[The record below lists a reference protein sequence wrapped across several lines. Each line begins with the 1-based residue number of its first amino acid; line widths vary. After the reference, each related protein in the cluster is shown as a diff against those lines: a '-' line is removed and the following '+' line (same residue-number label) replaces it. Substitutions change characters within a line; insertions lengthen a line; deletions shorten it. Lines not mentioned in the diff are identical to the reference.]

1 MRALWAA
8 IAILAALGLWFVLS
22 EPSVTGARRTAGADA
37 TITAAATAAAGASI
51 TAPASDPASAPT
63 SAPSSVVPQASAAA
77 TAAAHPPSLG
87 DTLLAGL
94 GVPTASP
101 TAPPT
106 ASASRPPIVSDSR
119 SPDEVTRRIDA
130 RTLEL
135 DGRFRVIGNGG
146 PDDPYRVSWE
156 LLTSAEPFIDPAREA
171 LTTPPWVRAI
181 NGTYIEISAYYS
193 TAVRVST
200 TRNVLLTFNRWDG
213 CCIGL
218 PPTPFDAIDATL
230 AKPLDM
236 QGLHLF
242 RYGTFRGRLVVEP
255 FAVGAYLLGLYRL
268 EDASFVAQ

>member
-22 EPSVTGARRTAGADA
+22 DRPAQRPQRPAISDAPSRPADVEPTPPT
-37 TITAAATAAAGASI
+37 
-51 TAPASDPASAPT
+51 APT
-63 SAPSSVVPQASAAA
+63 SAPSTVAETSASRSSDPQAG
-77 TAAAHPPSLG
+77 SLG

-94 GVPTASP
+94 GVPSASASP
-101 TAPPT
+101 S
-106 ASASRPPIVSDSR
+106 ASAATPASRPPVVSDSR

-171 LTTPPWVRAI
+171 MTTPPWVRAI